1 MGKYTVTIEKAAGKE
16 LLAFYKSGNKAD
28 IKKLKQI
35 FEELEEHPQAGI
47 GQPEQLKHN
56 LSGYWSRRINQ
67 KDRLIYRIDEEI
79 VTVFVISASSH
90 YGDK

>member
-1 MGKYTVTIEKAAGKE
+1 MGKYSIAIEKLAQKE
-16 LLAFYKSGNKAD
+16 LNALYKSGDTAS
-28 IKKLKQI
+28 IKKIKQI
-35 FEELEEHPQAGI
+35 FDELEEHPQTGI

-67 KDRLIYRIDEEI
+67 KDRLIYRIDETI

-90 YGDK
+90 YGEK

>member
-1 MGKYTVTIEKAAGKE
+1 MHA
-16 LLAFYKSGNKAD
+16 LYKSGDKAS
-28 IKKLKQI
+28 IKRIKQI
-35 FEELEEHPQAGI
+35 FDELEEHPQTGT

-67 KDRLIYRIDEEI
+67 KDRLIYRIDEAI

-90 YGDK
+90 YSDR